1 MQKLLDSLLATCI
14 EQGCAP
20 SACAA
25 VGIGD
30 TLLAEACAG
39 SVPLPGDA
47 PPDRRTRYDMASVSK
62 VLGPTMIALQAIE
75 QGRLSLEER
84 VGDFFRAPKDKENI
98 TVRMLMTHTAG
109 FTPTFRL
116 DREGIA
122 PEETVDAILRH
133 PLDTVPGEQP
143 IYSCMGFILLAKML
157 ELRLGQPLDQLARSM
172 VFEPLGMSET
182 GYCPRGGV
190 FAATENDPQT
200 GEPIVGVVHDE
211 NARFLRGVSGNAG
224 VFMSLADG
232 GRFCRML
239 AAHGSPLLRPETLAL
254 AARNFTP
261 GADTYRGLGFQ
272 MAGSPL
278 NYMGGM
284 PETSFGHTGFT
295 GTSIAVEPRTGF
307 WVLLLTNRVCP
318 TRENVRLFPF
328 RRAFHTALWQRAAE
342 LDLH

>member
-1 MQKLLDSLLATCI
+1 MQKLLDFLIETCLT
-14 EQGCAP
+14 QGCAP

-25 VGIGD
+25 VGVGD
-30 TLLAEACAG
+30 TVLAEACGG
-39 SVPLPGDA
+39 SAPLPGDP
-47 PPDRRTRYDMASVSK
+47 PPDRHTLYDMASISK
-62 VLGPTMIALQAIE
+62 VLGPTMIALQALE
-75 QGRLSLEER
+75 QGKLSLEER
-84 VGDFFRAPKDKENI
+84 VGDFFPAPQDKENI

-109 FTPTFRL
+109 LTPTFRL
-116 DREGIA
+116 DWEGIP
-122 PEETVDAILRH
+122 PEEAVDAILRR
-133 PLDTVPGEQP
+133 PLDAAPGEGP

-157 ELRLGQPLDQLARSM
+157 ELRLGQPLDRLAREM
-172 VFEPLGMSET
+172 VFAPLGMTET
-182 GYCPRGGV
+182 GYCPQHST
-190 FAATENDPQT
+190 FAATDNDPQT
-200 GEPIVGVVHDE
+200 GRPLQGVVHDE

-232 GRFCRML
+232 ERFCRML

-254 AARNFTP
+254 AARNYTP

-318 TRENVRLFPF
+318 SRENSNLFAF
-328 RRAFHTALWQRAAE
+328 RRAFHTALWQRVNGRS
-342 LDLH
+342 